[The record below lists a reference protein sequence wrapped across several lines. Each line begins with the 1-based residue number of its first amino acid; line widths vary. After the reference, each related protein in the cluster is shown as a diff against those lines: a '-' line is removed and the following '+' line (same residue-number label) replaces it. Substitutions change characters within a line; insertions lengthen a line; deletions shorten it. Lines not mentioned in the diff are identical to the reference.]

1 MRSETGGPQRTARM
15 AALKG
20 FGIGALV
27 VGLIAIMAVA
37 AFRERQIDKPKPQ
50 QQVMANFEERHAER
64 PAVTAEEESYA
75 RALWPIHAQ
84 VKQDAVAMTF
94 AGLAYKMGD
103 IKRDAVKTRV
113 APLTP
118 KFDAALAG
126 LDKIQPPASMKK
138 MHDDYREA
146 IKLYR
151 DASVIMIRVAAD
163 GKDEHL
169 FEAQAKTSKASNI
182 TLEVGETLWPGEFKP
197 N

>member
-1 MRSETGGPQRTARM
+1 MQTEVSGSQRTARV

-27 VGLIAIMAVA
+27 VGLIALMAVA
-37 AFRERQIDKPKPQ
+37 AFRETAKPKPQ
-50 QQVMANFEERHAER
+50 QVAANTEVNHVER
-64 PAVTAEEESYA
+64 PAVTAAEEAYA

-84 VKQDAVAMTF
+84 VKQDAVKMTF

-103 IKRDAVKTRV
+103 IKRVAVKERV

-118 KFDAALAG
+118 MFDAAAAALSK
-126 LDKIQPPASMKK
+126 LRPPASMRLL
-138 MHDDYREA
+138 HGEYLEA

-151 DASVIMIRVAAD
+151 DASVTMIRVAAD
-163 GKDEHL
+163 GRDAHL
-169 FEAQAKTSKASNI
+169 IEAQAMSEKASGL
-182 TLEVGETLWPGEFKP
+182 TLKVGETLWPGEFKP

>member
-1 MRSETGGPQRTARM
+1 MQTEVIGSQRTARV

-20 FGIGALV
+20 FGVGALV
-27 VGLIAIMAVA
+27 VGLIALMAVA
-37 AFRERQIDKPKPQ
+37 AFRETAKAKPQ
-50 QQVMANFEERHAER
+50 QVATTTEATRLER
-64 PAVTAEEESYA
+64 PAVTAEEEAYA

-84 VKQDAVAMTF
+84 VKQDAVKMTF

-118 KFDAALAG
+118 AFDSAAAAMNKL
-126 LDKIQPPASMKK
+126 QPPQSMREL
-138 MHDDYREA
+138 HGEYLEA

-151 DASVIMIRVAAD
+151 DASLTMVKVAGD
-163 GKDEHL
+163 GRDDHL
-169 FEAQAKTSKASNI
+169 VEAQVLSEKASGL
-182 TLEVGETLWPGEFKP
+182 TLKVGETLWPGEFKP